1 MRVCPACV
9 PGLLVIGPLQ
19 DFGGW
24 KAVWYFLVASTIA
37 GMALLAPLVHKEI
50 YNHEDVS
57 QRRKNEPSAAATA
70 FWPASDKTRALPL
83 LCSF

>member
-1 MRVCPACV
+1 MCVPCMRACSSCV

-19 DFGGW
+19 NFGGW

-50 YNHEDVS
+50 FNHEDVR
-57 QRRKNEPSAAATA
+57 QGWKNEPFAVV
-70 FWPASDKTRALPL
+70 
-83 LCSF
+83 SFFGRHQM